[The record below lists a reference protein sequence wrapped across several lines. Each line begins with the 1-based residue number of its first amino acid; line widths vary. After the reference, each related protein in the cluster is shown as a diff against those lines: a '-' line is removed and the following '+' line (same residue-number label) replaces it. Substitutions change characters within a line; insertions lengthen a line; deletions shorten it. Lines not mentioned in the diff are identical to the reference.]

1 MRHIP
6 TTSAIVE
13 SLQKQAKRLQRKG
26 GGKHTELL
34 DRVARGAGYDHWNH
48 VKLCQKTTEGKLGI
62 DALNEDIAVVERV
75 ALAGDTES
83 TKIIVTGP
91 QTGFASLFMFA
102 HGGDAW
108 MLDPEDNMAMCLVWH
123 GEVQPRRIVDAG
135 RQIEIRWDGEF
146 EIDGPHFVVH
156 TEHPDIGTR
165 AILGYPIAPLQEYLE
180 RTRANQQKFSD
191 IFDPSASDELTPELI
206 EELVADG
213 WERAELD
220 EAAKRG
226 DRYSRRRKSLLSTP
240 MFGGNRDDG
249 IK

>member
-13 SLQKQAKRLQRKG
+13 ALQKQAKRLQRKG

-34 DRVARGAGYDHWNH
+34 DRVARGAGYAHWNH
-48 VKLCQKTTEGKLGI
+48 VKLCQKTTEGKRGI
-62 DALNEDIAVVERV
+62 DALNEDIAVIEGV
-75 ALAGDTES
+75 ALNGDTET

-91 QTGFASLFMFA
+91 ETGFASLFMFA

-108 MLDPEDNMAMCLVWH
+108 MLDPEDNMAMCLVWR
-123 GEVQPRRIVDAG
+123 GKLQPRQIADVG
-135 RQIEIRWDGEF
+135 SEIEILWDGGF
-146 EIDGPHFVVH
+146 EIDGQRFMVD
-156 TEHPDIGTR
+156 TEHPDIGKR
-165 AILGYPIAPLQEYLE
+165 AIFGYPIAELQDYLE
-180 RTRANQQKFSD
+180 RTRENQQKFAD
-191 IFDPSASDELTPELI
+191 IFDPSASDELTTELI

-213 WERAELD
+213 WERATLE

-226 DRYSRRRKSLLSTP
+226 DRYSRRRKSLLGTP
-240 MFGGNRDDG
+240 TFGGDWDES

>member
-13 SLQKQAKRLQRKG
+13 ALQKQAKRLQRKG

-34 DRVARGAGYDHWNH
+34 DRVARGAGYAHWNH
-48 VKLCQKTTEGKLGI
+48 VKVCQKTTEGMRGI

-75 ALAGDTES
+75 ALTGDTET

-108 MLDPEDNMAMCLVWH
+108 MLDPDDNMAMCLVWR
-123 GEVQPRRIVDAG
+123 GKVQPRQIVDVG
-135 RQIEIRWDGEF
+135 SEVEILWDGGF
-146 EIDGPHFVVH
+146 EIDEPRFLVH
-156 TEHPDIGTR
+156 TEHPDIGDR
-165 AILGYPIAPLQEYLE
+165 AILGYPTAELQDYLK
-180 RTRANQQKFSD
+180 RARENQQKLAD

-206 EELVADG
+206 DELVANG
-213 WERAELD
+213 WEKATLE
-220 EAAKRG
+220 EAAKRAT
-226 DRYSRRRKSLLSTP
+226 DTL
-240 MFGGNRDDG
+240 GGERVC
-249 IK
+249 